1 MKEIIVGRRFDVT
14 DDFKQKVEKKLLK
27 LDKFFD
33 EQAVANVTMRAERNK
48 EILEI
53 TITYKGTM
61 FRSEVAE
68 EKIPAALDKS
78 IDIIERQIRK
88 NKTRLEKRLKTGS
101 VESLVEEFKDV
112 PEDEIKITRVKK
124 FDVRLM
130 TAEEA
135 VMQMNLLGHSFFLY
149 RDAESGEFNVVYK
162 KKNDEYGVIEPIE

>member
-1 MKEIIVGRRFDVT
+1 MKVIIVGRRFDVT
-14 DDFKQKVEKKLLK
+14 DDLKQIVEKKLSK

-88 NKTRLEKRLKTGS
+88 NKTRLEKRLRDTAFS
-101 VESLVEEFKDV
+101 VPDEKPEEEEKEFK
-112 PEDEIKITRVKK
+112 IVKTK
-124 FDVRLM
+124 KHALKPM
-130 TAEEA
+130 SAEEA
-135 VMQMNLLGHSFFLY
+135 ILQMNLLGHQFFVFLN
-149 RDAESGEFNVVYK
+149 AETDEDNIVYK
-162 KKNDEYGVIEPIE
+162 RRDGNYGLIEIG

>member
-1 MKEIIVGRRFDVT
+1 MKVIIVGRRFDVT
-14 DDFKQKVEKKLLK
+14 DDLKQKVEKKLSK

-101 VESLVEEFKDV
+101 VDSLVEEFKDV
-112 PEDEIKITRVKK
+112 SEDEIKITRVKK

-135 VMQMNLLGHSFFLY
+135 VMQMNLLGHSFFLF
-149 RDAESGEFNVVYK
+149 RDAETGNFSVVYK